1 VNYLK
6 VISPESVPPTLL
18 KLVQMALNLNCLL
31 LSAVTGYL
39 PNPVEDAGR
48 LIYAG
53 YPSATDALL
62 AASSTTVASPSVAL
76 ASSSLLATSISLST
90 PISAN
95 HPSSS
100 TAGLGAT
107 ISPLS
112 TAIGST
118 AISSSSIRSSTPS
131 AALTVSSSVS
141 SSAVSQSST
150 TLSFST
156 ILSSAITSAIAS
168 SSGACS
174 ATLSTSIVPIPTIAL
189 CPGTPG
195 GTVYGV
201 SFSGTGTGDAT
212 PYEIG
217 KTPFNICSLL
227 RLH

>member
-1 VNYLK
+1 
-6 VISPESVPPTLL
+6 
-18 KLVQMALNLNCLL
+18 MALNLNCLL

-53 YPSATDALL
+53 YPSVTDALL
-62 AASSTTVASPSVAL
+62 VTSFTTVASSSVAL

-100 TAGLGAT
+100 TVGLGAI

-112 TAIGST
+112 TATGST
-118 AISSSSIRSSTPS
+118 AVSSSSSTPS

-156 ILSSAITSAIAS
+156 ILSSAITSATTS
-168 SSGACS
+168 SSGVCG

-189 CPGTPG
+189 CPGTPS